1 MSFRVSTA
9 QIFNNGTNGI
19 GKNQSSLYRLQQQM
33 SSGRRVMTPSD
44 DPIAASRA
52 VVLSQSQSFNKQSI
66 RNQQNADAKLS
77 EVDSQLS
84 YLNDR
89 LTGARDLL
97 LQAGNTQLS
106 TEQRSYIATELDGIF
121 NEVLAMANT
130 QDSSG
135 NYIFSGFLG
144 DVRPY
149 SATED
154 GAAYSGDQGKHL
166 VQASTGRQIATNVTG
181 TEVFNFKTG
190 NGLFQTAAGSSMPGV
205 TVTAQNDAGGAAKMS
220 VSSVDYTKQ
229 KAAIDAGNSKV
240 TINFTNATTYEYTKA
255 DGTKGQ
261 GTYTPGQPLDI
272 TDLGVKLNITGEVQ
286 AGDKFD
292 LNINT
297 KNAGTGIINQGSI
310 QSISNYNAAVN
321 AGYKNL
327 AIKFT
332 ENIVDGKPS
341 LSYQIFDMKDPANPT
356 ELTDGAQPYTEGQ
369 SISLRNLKAT
379 PSDFGISV
387 TIDGTPAGGDTFSIQ
402 TSQEDNVFGMLK
414 DAINLLQHDD
424 IGLEDKYSAIEFSNR
439 LAGLIQNMD
448 QSMENI
454 NNVRASV
461 GADMQELESLKN
473 TAEDKVVQYA
483 SAISDLVDLDYTE
496 AVSNMMRQTLQ
507 LQAAIAA
514 FQQTSNLS
522 LFNS

>member
-66 RNQQNADAKLS
+66 SNQKSANEKLS
-77 EVDSQLS
+77 EIDSQLS

-97 LQAGNTQLS
+97 LQAGNTQL
-106 TEQRSYIATELDGIF
+106 TAEQRSYIATELEGIF

-130 QDSSG
+130 QDSAG

-149 SATED
+149 SATAN
-154 GAAYSGDQGKHL
+154 GAAYAGDQGKHL

-190 NGLFQTAAGSSMPGV
+190 NGLFQTSAGSNMSGV
-205 TVTAQNDAGGAAKMS
+205 TVTAQNDTGGAAKMS
-220 VSSVDYTKQ
+220 VSSVDYAKQ
-229 KAAIDAGNSKV
+229 QAAINAGNSKV
-240 TINFTNATTYEYTKA
+240 QINFINATTFQYTKA
-255 DGTKGQ
+255 DGTQVQ
-261 GTYTPGQPLDI
+261 GTYTPGQPLDLSN
-272 TDLGVKLNITGEVQ
+272 DLGVKLNITGDLK
-286 AGDKFD
+286 AGDRFD

-321 AGYKNL
+321 AGFNNI

-332 ENIVDGKPS
+332 ENVNNGKTS
-341 LSYQIFDMKDPANPT
+341 LSYQIFDMNKNPPA
-356 ELTDGAQPYTEGQ
+356 ELTNGAQAFTDGQ
-369 SISLRNLKAT
+369 SIALRNLNST

-387 TIDGTPAGGDTFSIQ
+387 TINGTPAGGDTFSIQ
-402 TSQEDNVFGMLK
+402 TSKEDNVFGMLR
-414 DAINLLQHDD
+414 DAVNLLDHDD
-424 IGLEDKYSAIEFSNR
+424 NVLEDKYSTIEFSNR
-439 LAGLIQNMD
+439 LAGLIQNVD
-448 QSMENI
+448 QSLENI
-454 NNVRASV
+454 NQVRASV
-461 GADMQELESLKN
+461 GSDMQELESLKN

-496 AVSNMMRQTLQ
+496 AVSNMMQQTLQ